1 MHKDRGFTLIELMI
15 VIAVVAI
22 LLMIAVPA
30 WSHAR
35 ATAYSSAA
43 KAALA
48 GSVLDAVRHA
58 ANAGTEV
65 VVCPSANGAACA
77 DTVDWTG
84 GWLAYAD
91 IDGDRTHDALETTV
105 RQQRQLAGGVR
116 LRSTNGRKQLV
127 FQPSGGNA
135 GSNVTFTLCDS
146 RGWAEATT
154 LVLSNSGNLRQ
165 GKPTAAAAQACAAA
179 R

>member
-1 MHKDRGFTLIELMI
+1 MDKDRGFTLIELM
-15 VIAVVAI
+15 VVMGVLAI
-22 LLMIAVPA
+22 LLMVAVPA

-48 GSVLDAVRHA
+48 ASVLDAVRHA

-65 VVCPSANGAACA
+65 VVCPSANGVACD
-77 DTVDWTG
+77 DTVDWAG

-91 IDGDRTHDALETTV
+91 IDGDRKRDAFETTV
-105 RQQRQLAGGVR
+105 RQQHQLTGGVG
-116 LRSTNGRKQLV
+116 LRSTIGRKQLV
-127 FQPSGGNA
+127 FQPSGGNS

-146 RGWAEATT
+146 RGWAAATT